1 MRELPDDYFI
11 DADDKLVDFM
21 EKQGENCIREIYQS
35 NQTNKEN
42 GYRLLSILIVGIGS
56 SFLLLTQNPHP
67 DFVSAGIAVFTV
79 YWSVC
84 AILLVLGVLSVQTRG
99 LVSSTPDALY
109 TETYKT
115 LNQSDYSY
123 LKSTGFTADC
133 NRLAVMRRFRL
144 KELSVTAAELVEANV
159 RIRTRLTRVR
169 LAVILAPIIAITASV
184 TTYISFH
191 FI

>member
-1 MRELPDDYFI
+1 MRDPP
-11 DADDKLVDFM
+11 
-21 EKQGENCIREIYQS
+21 G
-35 NQTNKEN
+35 
-42 GYRLLSILIVGIGS
+42 VGG
-56 SFLLLTQNPHP
+56 
-67 DFVSAGIAVFTV
+67 
-79 YWSVC
+79 
-84 AILLVLGVLSVQTRG
+84 LSVQMRG

-123 LKSTGFTADC
+123 LKSNGFTADC